1 VALWTAGSGRSSN
14 RHRRTIPLSSVLWT
28 TVLLRLRRPL
38 LGVAPSILGLER
50 WILGV
55 APSILGLAR
64 WILGVAPSILGMAS
78 LAIRRRIGIGSGQA
92 EDTADSTAVEVR
104 R

>member
-14 RHRRTIPLSSVLWT
+14 RRRRTIPLSSVLWT
-28 TVLLRLRRPL
+28 TVLLRLRLRRPL
-38 LGVAPSILGLER
+38 LVAPSILGVAPCILGLARWIRGVAPSILGL
-50 WILGV
+50 
-55 APSILGLAR
+55 
-64 WILGVAPSILGMAS
+64 AS